1 MATMFPCPDCG
12 GQLKFDIPKQ
22 KLKCQSCGNLHDVNT
37 YKADDKIGTDHIT
50 TGVYQCPNCG
60 GEIQLI
66 DNDGMEFCPYCGSQ
80 ATMQE
85 KFSEYGTPKYIMPFE
100 ISKKQAKNRYEKAT
114 KGLHFA
120 PDGLNDDDNIE
131 KMVPL
136 YVPYYIY
143 EYSINDTVTYKGV
156 KSYTKGSYD
165 YVDKAD
171 VSVDLKVDSVKIPYD
186 ASQALDDSIAE
197 HIEPFMLDNV
207 ENFNPNFLAGF
218 FVENTSVDQ
227 ALYQQESF
235 DKATEYLK
243 QQVTANS
250 KGYSPDLGMVE
261 PITSQIANSLKFDGI
276 EGAYMPLYFLT
287 TRYDDRVAYSI
298 VNGVTGKLYTD
309 MPIEKSKLFKK
320 AAVVSLIIFAV
331 LIAAS
336 FIFNFSFQ
344 VKNLCAVAA
353 FVSSVIAFTGALLAK
368 ETYIRDLHL
377 NDKGYFKSPENLS
390 EEAKKQAKKKPMG
403 TFGLTVALFLVMA
416 MIAIV
421 FIFGVAQAGALVSGM
436 LYFCSVIFAILSL
449 FTVKQG
455 EKKVMLTGL
464 VGWLLAIFIRLINL
478 PNDVFYYGALIVAF
492 VVIIYSIHAVVDE
505 FNRFAT
511 RPSPQFMKKGGGLER
526 A

>member
-143 EYSINDTVTYKGV
+143 EYSIQDTIAFKGHRA
-156 KSYTKGSYD
+156 YTKGSYD
-165 YVDKAD
+165 YEDRAEIK
-171 VSVDLKVDSVKIPYD
+171 VDLSVESVKIPYD
-186 ASQALDDSIAE
+186 ASQALDDSVAE
-197 HIEPFMLDNV
+197 HIEPFALDKV

-218 FVENTSVDQ
+218 FVENTTVDRN
-227 ALYQQESF
+227 LYQQDSI
-235 DKATEYLK
+235 DKATDYLK
-243 QQVTANS
+243 QQVEANS
-250 KGYSPDLGMVE
+250 KGYTPDFSADGQ
-261 PITSQIANSLKFDGI
+261 ITGQIASGLKFEGI

-287 TRYDDRVAYSI
+287 TRYGDRVAYSI

-309 MPIEKSKLFKK
+309 MPIEKPKLFKK
-320 AAVVSLIIFAV
+320 AAIVSLIIFAV
-331 LIAAS
+331 IIAAS
-336 FIFNFSFQ
+336 FIFNFSFK

-353 FVSSVIAFTGALLAK
+353 FVSSLIALTGALLAK

-377 NDKGYFKSPENLS
+377 NDKGYFKSLENLS
-390 EEAKKQAKKKPMG
+390 DEAKRQSKKKSMG
-403 TFGLTVALFLVMA
+403 TLGLTIAIFLVMGL
-416 MIAIV
+416 ITIF
-421 FIFGVAQAGALVSGM
+421 FIFGAAYAGEIVSGM
-436 LYFCSVIFAILSL
+436 LYPCSVVLVSLSL
-449 FTVKQG
+449 FNVKKG
-455 EKKVMLTGL
+455 KKKVMLTGIA
-464 VGWLLAIFIRLINL
+464 GWLLSICIRLIDL
-478 PNDVFYYGALIVAF
+478 PNDAFYYGALIVAF
-492 VVIIYSIHAVVDE
+492 VVIIYSIHEVVDE